1 MSLSGLTFRVGSE
14 STKLGQ
20 RENQDD
26 LYVSIGFDVDLEDTN
41 LKQHPNY
48 GETYVTIIRF

>member
-26 LYVSIGFDVDLEDTN
+26 LYVSIGFDVDLEN
-41 LKQHPNY
+41 KSLKQHPNY
-48 GETYVTIIRF
+48 GETYVILIRF

>member
-20 RENQDD
+20 RQNQDD
-26 LYVSIGFDVDLEDTN
+26 LYVSIGFDVDLENKN

-48 GETYVTIIRF
+48 GENCVIIRF

>member
-20 RENQDD
+20 RQNQDD
-26 LYVSIGFDVDLEDTN
+26 LYVSIGLDVDLEKKN
-41 LKQHPNY
+41 LKQHQTY
-48 GETYVTIIRF
+48 GEKYVIIRF

>member
-20 RENQDD
+20 RQNYGD
-26 LYVSIGFDVDLEDTN
+26 LYVSIGFDVDLEN
-41 LKQHPNY
+41 KSLKQHPNY
-48 GETYVTIIRF
+48 GETCVIIIRF

>member
-14 STKLGQ
+14 RTKLGQ
-20 RENQDD
+20 RQNQDD
-26 LYVSIGFDVDLEDTN
+26 LYVSIGFDVDLENKN

-48 GETYVTIIRF
+48 GETYVIIRF

>member
-20 RENQDD
+20 RQNQDD
-26 LYVSIGFDVDLEDTN
+26 LYVSIGFDVDLENKN

-48 GETYVTIIRF
+48 GGETHVIIRF